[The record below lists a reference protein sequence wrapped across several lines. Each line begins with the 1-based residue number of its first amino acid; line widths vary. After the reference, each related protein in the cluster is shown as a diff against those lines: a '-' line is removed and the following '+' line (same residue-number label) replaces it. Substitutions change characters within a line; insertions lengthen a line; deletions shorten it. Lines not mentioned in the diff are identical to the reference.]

1 MALALLDGVRQ
12 PLPRAGG
19 SVIDTLIGAF
29 MMFGLLGIVFG
40 FGAWIADNHG
50 DWLDRI
56 PGMPQGRD

>member
-1 MALALLDGVRQ
+1 MAVLDRFDPALPVG
-12 PLPRAGG
+12 GG
-19 SVIDTLIGAF
+19 SVIDTLIGAL

-50 DWLDRI
+50 DWLERI

>member
-1 MALALLDGVRQ
+1 MEILNRCHPQ
-12 PLPRAGG
+12 LPVGGG
-19 SVIDTLIGAF
+19 SVIDTLIGAL

-50 DWLDRI
+50 DWLERI

>member
-1 MALALLDGVRQ
+1 
-12 PLPRAGG
+12 
-19 SVIDTLIGAF
+19 VIDTLIGAF

-50 DWLDRI
+50 DWLERI